1 MLSTIATFSLLA
13 SVPVP
18 DLFTC
23 ASTKTMYQG
32 AGCCD
37 TSTPTSGS
45 EVAVNTVPGF
55 YTFPLPDWFLDTQP
69 VFSGKHAYC
78 TVTFGPRT
86 LTTRPYYP
94 DDNGNAF
101 GTPVMVPTTRTLT
114 SVSGNV
120 YTYVNTGPLWA
131 IEFHSSHHVPGD
143 STITN
148 FRFQNGTNIPSV
160 MGNLSN
166 LTTTVTWTGD
176 RFQWAETAFAAS
188 INDYNRLNGGGF
200 QGLDNSTLLMTKYW
214 AGKEYYAKKGFSR
227 NRTLYA

>member
-23 ASTKTMYQG
+23 ASTKTMYQD

-37 TSTPTSGS
+37 TSTPASGS

-69 VFSGKHAYC
+69 VFSNKQAYC

-86 LTTRPYYP
+86 LTTRPYYE
-94 DDNGNAF
+94 DANDNAF
-101 GTPVMVPTTRTLT
+101 GTPIMVPTTRTLT

-131 IEFHSSHHVPGD
+131 IEFHSSHHVPGNLNF
-143 STITN
+143 TN
-148 FRFQNGTNIPSV
+148 FRFQDGTNIPSV

-176 RFQWAETAFAAS
+176 RFRYTETAFAAS

-214 AGKEYYAKKGFSR
+214 AGKAYYAKKGFSR
-227 NRTLYA
+227 DLTLYA